1 MAERLLSATASQI
14 SKMNKLELKQSI
26 KASEGRIIMA
36 ENMVIYKPLV
46 DQITSA
52 EIHAGFSADML
63 LMNFFD
69 LNRPF
74 VNGLETTDDNLFEI
88 KPNEDTIRILKK
100 MTGRVIGLNL
110 EPVDKDA
117 NMLEERKD
125 ISDGRIATAENFV
138 KANDMGFDFVC
149 ITGNPRTG
157 VDNKSILNAIKLAK
171 ENFGGLIIA
180 GKMHSAGVDEPIID
194 LQTVDA
200 FIETGAD
207 IILVPSVGTIP
218 EHDDETQKEIVKEA
232 HSKGALVMSSIGTS
246 QESSSA
252 HTLED
257 IGLRNKI
264 CGVDIQHIGD
274 CSSPE
279 TIYALSVAIRGT
291 RHTFNRMSLSVN
303 R

>member
-1 MAERLLSATASQI
+1 MTERLLSATASQI
-14 SKMNKLELKQSI
+14 LKMSTAELKQSI

-46 DQITSA
+46 DQITNA

-74 VNGLETTDDNLFEI
+74 VNGLETTDDNLFEVI
-88 KPNEDTIRILKK
+88 PNEESIRILKQL
-100 MTGRVIGLNL
+100 TGRVIGLNL
-110 EPVDKDA
+110 EPIDKEA
-117 NMLEERKD
+117 EMLEKRKD
-125 ISDGRIATAENFV
+125 ISTGRIATTENLK

-149 ITGNPRTG
+149 LTGNPRTG
-157 VDNKSILNAIKLAK
+157 VDNKEILEAIKLAK
-171 ENFGGLIIA
+171 ESFEGLVIA
-180 GKMHSAGVDEPIID
+180 GKMHSAGVDESIID
-194 LQTVDA
+194 IQTVEA
-200 FIETGAD
+200 FIEAGAD
-207 IILVPSVGTIP
+207 IILVPAIGTVP
-218 EHDDETQKEIVKEA
+218 DHDDEKQKAIVKKA
-232 HSKGALVMSSIGTS
+232 HDKGALVMSSIGTS
-246 QESSSA
+246 QESSST

-257 IGLRNKI
+257 IGIRNKI

>member
-1 MAERLLSATASQI
+1 MTERLLSATASQI
-14 SKMNKLELKQSI
+14 SKMNTQELKQSI

-46 DQITSA
+46 DQITNA
-52 EIHAGFSADML
+52 EIHASFSADML

-74 VNGLETTDDNLFEI
+74 VNGLETTDDNLFEV
-88 KPNEDTIRILKK
+88 KTNEDTIRILKK
-100 MTGRVIGLNL
+100 LTGRVIGLNL
-110 EPVDKDA
+110 EPVDTEA

-125 ISDGRIATAENFV
+125 ISNGRIATIENFK
-138 KANDMGFDFVC
+138 KANAMGFDFVC
-149 ITGNPRTG
+149 LTGNPRTG
-157 VDNKSILNAIKLAK
+157 VDNKGILNAIKLSK
-171 ENFGGLIIA
+171 QNFDGLVIA

-194 LQTVDA
+194 IKTVDS
-200 FIETGAD
+200 FIDAGAD
-207 IILVPSVGTIP
+207 IILVPSVGTVP
-218 EHDDETQKEIVKEA
+218 EHDDEKQKEIVKEA
-232 HSKGALVMSSIGTS
+232 HTKGALVMSSIGTS
-246 QESSSA
+246 QESSSVR
-252 HTLED
+252 TLED
-257 IGLRNKI
+257 IGIRNKV

-291 RHTFNRMSLSVN
+291 RHTFNRMSLSIN